1 MTQSDTT
8 TRTAERAGTHDQ
20 TALVYGL
27 LAYLGGGASA
37 VYIPLGVIGVP
48 VALLFGTLA
57 IRRAGERQ
65 QWVPVGLSVLGGIAT
80 LLWFAL
86 MALESGLFQDTLCP
100 AACLD

>member
-1 MTQSDTT
+1 MAPSETA
-8 TRTAERAGTHDQ
+8 TRTAGRAETRDQ

-37 VYIPLGVIGVP
+37 VYLPLGVIGVP

-57 IRRAGERQ
+57 IRRAGERH